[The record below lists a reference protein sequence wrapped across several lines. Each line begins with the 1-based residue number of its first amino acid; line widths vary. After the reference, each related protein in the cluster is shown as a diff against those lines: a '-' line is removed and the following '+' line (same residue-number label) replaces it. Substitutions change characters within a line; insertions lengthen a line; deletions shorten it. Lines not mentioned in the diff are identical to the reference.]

1 MFISPIIFT
10 ALFLYFLEISWE
22 IWKRKMDND
31 KDMVEKAARY
41 IVYIIYD
48 ETSLSGL
55 TMALSAC
62 IWRGVGHFLPYYQ
75 KWLRWGRQLATE
87 STVTGRGWYI
97 ARTSISFTSFPL
109 SEWGRRQKAE
119 VRHISEQVTRRTF
132 TQTCGTWL
140 YSRRASLRKAF

>member
-1 MFISPIIFT
+1 
-10 ALFLYFLEISWE
+10 
-22 IWKRKMDND
+22 MDND
-31 KDMVEKAARY
+31 KDMVEKAVRC

-87 STVTGRGWYI
+87 
-97 ARTSISFTSFPL
+97 
-109 SEWGRRQKAE
+109 
-119 VRHISEQVTRRTF
+119 
-132 TQTCGTWL
+132 
-140 YSRRASLRKAF
+140 